1 MITFQRLSAGPTIPD
16 LIRQVADRQA
26 YQSLQILPKEVWCRR
41 AAIAIVWHHRNNII
55 QHPSAQAGAAQR
67 KPLSAYSMHK
77 FVGQRMDPSLAPH
90 CSLQA
95 SSRAI
100 VRSQRV
106 MMQVSPAA
114 ETIHSWSNR
123 QLAKVF
129 SQLPVAFSQLHKR
142 VPGTDVLRPK
152 VSGRFLSGRTASH
165 VSVCRSGIL
174 VDDLSFRPFQI
185 HCFP

>member
-1 MITFQRLSAGPTIPD
+1 MIAFQRLSAGPTIPD
-16 LIRQVADRQA
+16 LIRQEADRQA
-26 YQSLQILPKEVWCRR
+26 YRSLQMLPREVWCRR

-67 KPLSAYSMHK
+67 KPLSAQSMHK

-114 ETIHSWSNR
+114 ETIHSWGNR

-129 SQLPVAFSQLHKR
+129 F
-142 VPGTDVLRPK
+142 T
-152 VSGRFLSGRTASH
+152 TA
-165 VSVCRSGIL
+165 SGIL
-174 VDDLSFRPFQI
+174 AIAQARTGYGRLTPQGIGSVLIWSDRLTRVGMSI
-185 HCFP
+185 

>member
-1 MITFQRLSAGPTIPD
+1 MIAFQRLSAGPTIPD

-129 SQLPVAFSQLHKR
+129 F
-142 VPGTDVLRPK
+142 T
-152 VSGRFLSGRTASH
+152 TA
-165 VSVCRSGIL
+165 SGIL
-174 VDDLSFRPFQI
+174 AIAQARTGYGRLTPQGIGSVLIWSDRLTRVGMSIWHSSRRPF
-185 HCFP
+185 F

>member
-1 MITFQRLSAGPTIPD
+1 MIAFQRLSAGPTIPD

-67 KPLSAYSMHK
+67 KPLPAHSMHK

-129 SQLPVAFSQLHKR
+129 L
-142 VPGTDVLRPK
+142 T
-152 VSGRFLSGRTASH
+152 TA
-165 VSVCRSGIL
+165 SGIL
-174 VDDLSFRPFQI
+174 AIAQARTWYRRLTPQGIGSVLIWSDRLTRVGMLIWHSSRRPF
-185 HCFP
+185 F